1 MLIII
6 STHCMTTK
14 LTSFRERLLRREPL
28 LGTLIRTPSPHAV
41 EILGG
46 TGLDFVVIDGE
57 HAPFD
62 RTSIDLV
69 LFAARAA
76 GIPAVVRTPDA
87 TPGHLLNALDC
98 GADGVLVPHVASV
111 ETARAIVEASRY
123 QGGRRG
129 FSHGG
134 RAGQFGAFTVW
145 DHIRAADA
153 RTTVLAM
160 IEDPEAVEH
169 LDAIGAVDGLDGF
182 FLGRG
187 DLSVSMRAESS
198 DAPPVR
204 ALVER
209 IASVARARNKPMLAY
224 TSAIDAAEVA
234 WLRSIGVTALA
245 VSSEQGLLKRAAMET
260 CAAFRKAWSA

>member
-1 MLIII
+1 MR
-6 STHCMTTK
+6 TK
-14 LTSFRERLLRREPL
+14 HTSFRERLLGRDPL
-28 LGTLIRTPSPHAV
+28 VGTLIRTPSPHAV
-41 EILGG
+41 EILAG

-87 TPGHLLNALDC
+87 TPSHVLNALDC

-111 ETARAIVEASRY
+111 ETARAIVDASRY

-134 RAGQFGAFTVW
+134 RAGQFGALSVW
-145 DHIRAADA
+145 DHIRAADE

-169 LDAIGAVDGLDGF
+169 LDAIGSVEGLDGF

-187 DLSVSMRAESS
+187 DLSVSLRAESS
-198 DAPPVR
+198 DAAPVR

-209 IASVARARNKPMLAY
+209 IATIARARNKPMLAY
-224 TSAIDAAEVA
+224 TSAIDAAEVG
-234 WLRSIGVTALA
+234 WLKSIGVTALA
-245 VSSEQGLLKRAAMET
+245 VSSEQGLLRRAAEET
-260 CAAFRKAWSA
+260 RQAFHKAWAD

>member
-1 MLIII
+1 MP
-6 STHCMTTK
+6 T
-14 LTSFRERLLRREPL
+14 
-28 LGTLIRTPSPHAV
+28 PHAV

-62 RTSIDLV
+62 RTSIDLA

-111 ETARAIVEASRY
+111 ETARAIVEACRY

-129 FSHGG
+129 FSSGG
-134 RAGQFGAFTVW
+134 RAGRYGALSVW
-145 DHIRAADA
+145 DHIRAADE

-160 IEDPEAVEH
+160 IEDPEAVGH
-169 LDAIGAVDGLDGF
+169 LDAIAAVDGLDGF

-187 DLSVSMRAESS
+187 DLSVSMRAESA

-204 ALVER
+204 AVVER
-209 IASVARARNKPMLAY
+209 IASIARARNKPMLAY
-224 TSAIDAAEVA
+224 TAAVDTAEVG
-234 WLRSIGVTALA
+234 WLRSIGVTAFA
-245 VSSEQGLLKRAAMET
+245 VSSEQGHLRRAIAQTRE
-260 CAAFRKAWSA
+260 AFDKAWGL

>member
-1 MLIII
+1 
-6 STHCMTTK
+6 MTTK
-14 LTSFRERLLRREPL
+14 LTSFRERLLAREPL
-28 LGTLIRTPSPHAV
+28 VGTLIRTPSPHAV

-62 RTSIDLV
+62 RTSIDLM

-76 GIPAVVRTPDA
+76 GLPAVVRTPDA
-87 TPGHLLNALDC
+87 SPSHLLNALDC

-111 ETARAIVEASRY
+111 ETARAIVAACRY
-123 QGGRRG
+123 EGGRRG
-129 FSHGG
+129 FSNGG
-134 RAGQFGAFTVW
+134 RAGQYGAVPVW
-145 DHIRAADA
+145 DHIRAADE

-169 LDAIGAVDGLDGF
+169 LEAIAAVKGLDGF

-187 DLSVSMRAESS
+187 DLSVSLRAESS
-198 DAPPVR
+198 DAPTVR

-209 IASVARARNKPMLAY
+209 IAAIARARSKPMLAY
-224 TSAIDAAEVA
+224 TSAIDAAEMA
-234 WLRSIGVTALA
+234 WLKSIGVTALA
-245 VSSEQGLLKRAAMET
+245 VSSEQGLLRRAAEET
-260 CAAFRKAWSA
+260 RQAFQKAWAD